1 MLELRSTELNVS
13 IVDERNVQRV
23 LRGGEMISRACQ
35 CQRADEDDVDVLT
48 RGIIKFHKSIH
59 IHTDTVY

>member
-1 MLELRSTELNVS
+1 MLELRSTELNVR

-35 CQRADEDDVDVLT
+35 RADEDDVDVLT
-48 RGIIKFHKSIH
+48 RGIIKP
-59 IHTDTVY
+59 